1 VLVVDKPR
9 GWTSHDAV
17 LRVRRALRMREVG
30 HTGTLDPMATGV
42 LVLAIGEATKLVPW
56 LTAKPKVY
64 ETSLAL
70 GIETDTLDADGREV
84 RRAEIDPALLAA
96 LGNAIAGAA
105 LSAIEVALD
114 RERAR
119 TLQVPPAYSAI
130 RAGGERA
137 FVRARRGEDV
147 ALPARPVTVYRL
159 DLVAW
164 SREPPSLSL
173 SLEVSKGYY
182 VRALARDLA
191 EALGTVAHLSR
202 LHRTRAGAFTN
213 MEAVSPDAPAD
224 VLLSAVI
231 PIAVAATRSLPPA
244 RLTDDGVRDARH
256 GRPIAPADITAS
268 SHEPSAWLDS
278 NGVLVAVGTIDETG
292 RGTVLR
298 GFREATASSSSPASS
313 CPSSPELP

>member
-17 LRVRRALRMREVG
+17 LRVRRALRVREVG

-64 ETSLAL
+64 EASLTL

-84 RRAEIDPALLAA
+84 RRVEIDPTLLAA
-96 LGNAIAGAA
+96 LAEPAGAA
-105 LSAIEVALD
+105 VTPALAVALD
-114 RERAR
+114 GERAR

-147 ALPARPVTVYRL
+147 ALPARPVTVHRL
-159 DLVAW
+159 EVTTW
-164 SREPPSLSL
+164 SREPPTLSL

-191 EALGTVAHLSR
+191 EAVGTVAHLCR
-202 LHRTRAGAFTN
+202 LRRTRSGAFTTE
-213 MEAVSPDAPAD
+213 EAVSPEAPAD
-224 VLLSAVI
+224 VLRSAMI
-231 PIAVAATRSLPPA
+231 PMVLGATRSLPPA
-244 RLTDDGVRDARH
+244 RLSEEGVRDARH
-256 GRPIAPADITAS
+256 GRPVAPADIEAS
-268 SHEPSAWLDS
+268 SREPSAWLDS
-278 NGVLVAVGTIDETG
+278 NGDLVAVGAIDETG
-292 RGTVLR
+292 RGTVIR
-298 GFREATASSSSPASS
+298 GFREATASSSAPSDPSR
-313 CPSSPELP
+313 SSPELP